1 MFAWLREGKAVKSW
15 PPRSV
20 SRCRPAHLFGKRRR
34 RPPNARNSLRPH
46 CPTDPGAHELA
57 APPPLHKIFKFV
69 SSSAPDS
76 NIPFLTTLFPAWS
89 GFSFLPELSKIQTR
103 CRSPDSKG
111 LDCSPLPIAQSRNV
125 CARHTA
131 HRRGLASAALD
142 FAPHSHQN
150 AGMPLP
156 LFPGHVANL
165 AHISS
170 SCHFPEHPASFLQT
184 PLRRVSSS
192 SLSLCCTARKH
203 AAAAEYVLLHRA

>member
-89 GFSFLPELSKIQTR
+89 GFFFLPELSKIQTR
-103 CRSPDSKG
+103 CRFPDSKG

-125 CARHTA
+125 CARHRHTDA
-131 HRRGLASAALD
+131 AWPRHLSASPRLRPTLPPERRNALATFSWARGKPRSR
-142 FAPHSHQN
+142 FK
-150 AGMPLP
+150 
-156 LFPGHVANL
+156 F
-165 AHISS
+165 
-170 SCHFPEHPASFLQT
+170 
-184 PLRRVSSS
+184 
-192 SLSLCCTARKH
+192 LSLPRTSRLVPPNPAK
-203 AAAAEYVLLHRA
+203 ES